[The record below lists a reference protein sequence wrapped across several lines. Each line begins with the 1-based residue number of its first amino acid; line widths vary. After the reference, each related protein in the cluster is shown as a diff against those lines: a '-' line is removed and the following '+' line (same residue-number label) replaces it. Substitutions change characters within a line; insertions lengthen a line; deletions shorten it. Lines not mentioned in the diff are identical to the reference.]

1 MDGYALLHIL
11 PTLAPMTR
19 FAIASMVGALGATLL
34 VLALLATPAA
44 AHHSYDMDC
53 PSFSSQ
59 ASAQYHMN
67 AHPGD
72 PDGLDG
78 SDNDGRACESNPCP
92 CYYGGATQPE
102 PLPHPP
108 PPAPA
113 PAPPPPI
120 AQPQPQAKRYS
131 ARIVSVEGVR
141 FSV

>member
-1 MDGYALLHIL
+1 MDGYALPEIL
-11 PTLAPMTR
+11 PTLARMTR

-59 ASAQYHMN
+59 ASAQYHVN

-72 PDGLDG
+72 RDGLDG

-92 CYYGGATQPE
+92 CYYGGATRPE
-102 PLPHPP
+102 PL
-108 PPAPA
+108 
-113 PAPPPPI
+113 APPPPLHGRPRRRLRSLS
-120 AQPQPQAKRYS
+120 QSPKPS
-131 ARIVSVEGVR
+131 ATARES
-141 FSV
+141 SA